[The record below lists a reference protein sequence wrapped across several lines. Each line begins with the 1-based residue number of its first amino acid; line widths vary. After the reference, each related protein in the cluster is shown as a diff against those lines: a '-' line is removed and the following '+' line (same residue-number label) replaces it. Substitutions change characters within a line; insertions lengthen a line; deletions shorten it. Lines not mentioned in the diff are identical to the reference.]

1 MEQLN
6 QVLDELQLNQHEY
19 TYAQL
24 NINLL
29 ADITEKQELYI
40 YTTLEPIQ
48 EIGTSDFVYYRG
60 KETQRNLCD

>member
-60 KETQRNLCD
+60 KETHRNLCD